1 MTVIRDD
8 LLALQTPALA
18 ALTNMGLVK
27 RAQKEI
33 EQGKIPE
40 VVVADD
46 GTVSATFDDG
56 AVTRL
61 IPGKGV
67 RDAPC
72 SCGAAGGCRHR
83 VGAVIAY
90 QRQVA
95 SQSPTSSSSSSAS
108 SSSPSTASSSSLTAI
123 AAPVQ
128 AWSPGDVSDGALV
141 TLLGEGTVERAKK
154 LRRVGYIADV
164 RPGRFVG
171 DDLPVAHLQTSSVRF
186 LVPGDAGYARCDCTQ
201 KTGCLHVA
209 LAVWAFR
216 VKDARDRDAVSLTV
230 EVNDGDASPK
240 RAPVAVQVCLDVMR
254 LVVDEGV
261 ARLPAAA
268 ASRLALARDALG
280 KANLTWLLCAVEELE
295 ELIEQY
301 RRRSALYRPE
311 RLRVVLV
318 ELLARSRAARG
329 DGLLPARAVL
339 GADEALSTKLD
350 QARLIGLGAAVSE
363 DGVDRVVEVMFADPS
378 GQGLLVHSRVYRRA
392 DAVADEDGPA
402 LAARTAIG
410 GSSLGVLASGQVV
423 SNAVTRQANRTITFS
438 TGGLQK
444 TSVTK
449 GGFTLDRL
457 PADRVIRDVATFLA
471 ERRQQAPALLR
482 PRLVADD
489 VQVVV
494 VQGID
499 LVVWDPAAQ
508 AVVVHAHDE
517 SGGVIVVER
526 AHRAVAPGATQAL
539 ALACG
544 EGALVKPSAVVGHV
558 SLVGDT
564 LVVDAIAVFTDRLV
578 VLDLEAPSEAAT
590 RAQAALPIGARPV
603 ANTPLMVLVDDVT
616 ALLDEVV
623 VNGVRALSPTSVER
637 GFRLVRRLRDAGLL
651 RVGHDVETFLQA
663 VQAVS
668 LTGND
673 ADAAAA
679 ADRWAEAALRLH
691 LVAERVS

>member
-1 MTVIRDD
+1 MSQRDD

-27 RAQKEI
+27 RAQKELD
-33 EQGKIPE
+33 QGKVPA
-40 VVVADD
+40 VDVAAD
-46 GTVSATFDDG
+46 GTVTATFDDG

-72 SCGAAGGCRHR
+72 SCGASGGCRHR
-83 VGAVIAY
+83 VGAVLAY
-90 QRQVA
+90 QRHVGGGGA
-95 SQSPTSSSSSSAS
+95 P
-108 SSSPSTASSSSLTAI
+108 
-123 AAPVQ
+123 AAPTTD
-128 AWSPGDVSDGALV
+128 AAAATTDAPATTTTAPPPAAKPPWSPGDVDDGALV
-141 TLLGEGTVERAKK
+141 TLLGEGTVERARK
-154 LRRVGYIADV
+154 LRRAGYIAEV

-171 DDLPVAHLQTSSVRF
+171 DDLPVVHLQTSSVRF
-186 LVPGDAGYARCDCTQ
+186 LVPGDVGYARCDCTQ

-216 VKDARDRDAVSLTV
+216 VKDGKDKAAPSLTV

-240 RAPVAVQVCLDVMR
+240 KAPLAIEACLDVMR

-261 ARLPAAA
+261 ARLPPAAT
-268 ASRLALARDALG
+268 SRLALAKDALSR
-280 KANLTWLLCAVEELE
+280 ANLTWLLLAVEETE
-295 ELIEQY
+295 TLIEQY

-311 RLRVVLV
+311 RLRAVLV
-318 ELLARSRAARG
+318 ELLARSRAG
-329 DGLLPARAVL
+329 QGGGLLPARAIL

-350 QARLIGLGAAVSE
+350 QARLIGLGATVTE
-363 DGVDRVVEVMFADPS
+363 DGDDRCVEILFADPS
-378 GQGLLVHSRVYRRA
+378 GQGLLVHERTYRRA

-410 GSSLGVLASGQVV
+410 GSALAVLASGQVV

-444 TSVTK
+444 TSVSR
-449 GGFTLDRL
+449 GGFALDRL
-457 PADRVIRDVATFLA
+457 PVDRVIRSVASFIA
-471 ERRQQAPALLR
+471 ARQQQAPSFLR

-494 VQGID
+494 LDQID
-499 LVVWDPAAQ
+499 AVVWDPSAQ
-508 AVVVHAHDE
+508 AVVVHARDGE
-517 SGGVIVVER
+517 GAVVVVER
-526 AHRAVAPGATQAL
+526 AHRAIAPGGTQAL
-539 ALACG
+539 ALACSD
-544 EGALVKPSAVVGHV
+544 GALVKPSAVVGHV
-558 SLVGDT
+558 TLLGDSLVVHA
-564 LVVDAIAVFTDRLV
+564 LAVFTDRLV
-578 VLDLEAPSEAAT
+578 VLDLEAPSEAAAK
-590 RAQAALPIGARPV
+590 AQAALPIGARPE
-603 ANTPLMVLVDDVT
+603 ASTPLTVLVDDVT

-623 VNGVRALSPTSVER
+623 VNGVRALSASSLER

-651 RVGHDVETFLQA
+651 RVADDVEAFLQA
-663 VQAVS
+663 SQALA

-679 ADRWAEAALRLH
+679 ADRWAELGLRLQ
-691 LVAERVS
+691 LVAERVT

>member
-1 MTVIRDD
+1 VSTTIRDD

-27 RAQKEI
+27 RAQKELD
-33 EQGKIPE
+33 QGKIPE

-46 GTVSATFDDG
+46 GTVTATFDDG

-61 IPGKGV
+61 VPGKGV

-90 QRQVA
+90 QRHVA
-95 SQSPTSSSSSSAS
+95 GGTSSTAVGSSTDE
-108 SSSPSTASSSSLTAI
+108 PSSLSAPP
-123 AAPVQ
+123 AAP
-128 AWSPGDVSDGALV
+128 ARPWSPGDVSDGALV
-141 TLLGEGTVERAKK
+141 TLLGDGTVERARK
-154 LRRVGYIADV
+154 LRRAGYIADV

-230 EVNDGDASPK
+230 EVNDGDASPTQ
-240 RAPVAVQVCLDVMR
+240 APVAVQVCLDVMR

-261 ARLPAAA
+261 ARLPPAAT
-268 ASRLALARDALG
+268 SRLALAKDALG
-280 KANLTWLLCAVEELE
+280 KANLTWLLFAVEELE

-311 RLRVVLV
+311 GLRAVLV
-318 ELLARSRAARG
+318 ELLARSRAG
-329 DGLLPARAVL
+329 QGGGLLPARAVL

-363 DGVDRVVEVMFADPS
+363 DGVDRVVEVMFVDPA
-378 GQGLLVHSRVYRRA
+378 GQGLLVHRRVYRRA

-410 GSSLGVLASGQVV
+410 GSSLGVLASGQIV

-471 ERRQQAPALLR
+471 ERRQQAPAFLR

-494 VQGID
+494 VAGVD
-499 LVVWDPAAQ
+499 GVVWDPAAQ
-508 AVVVHAHDE
+508 AVVVHAHDDN
-517 SGGVIVVER
+517 GGVIVIER
-526 AHRAVAPGATQAL
+526 AHRAVAPGGTQAL
-539 ALACG
+539 ALAVALACQ
-544 EGALVKPSAVVGHV
+544 EGVMKPTAVVGHV
-558 SLVGDT
+558 SLVGDA

-590 RAQAALPIGARPV
+590 KAQAALPIGARPV
-603 ANTPLMVLVDDVT
+603 ASTPLLVLVDDVT

-623 VNGVRALSPTSVER
+623 VNGVRALSPGSIER
-637 GFRLVRRLRDAGLL
+637 GFRLVGRLRDAGLL
-651 RVGHDVETFLQA
+651 RLGDDVEAFLHG
-663 VQAVS
+663 VQALS